1 MGKAAFFL
9 FWALLFGWSGQKLA
23 VYGLSLYQQGKAS
36 ADWVAVEATVDSFKV
51 KSTSGNGAR
60 PGRGGGGSTSYAKVL
75 YTYEYGGQT
84 YTGDRTGFGSYH
96 ISKVKRP
103 RRGKAEVYVD
113 PEEPSESVYI
123 KGVSKANLGGVAVAI
138 GLILAGLWFAFLAVR
153 SLIK

>member
-23 VYGLSLYQQGKAS
+23 VYGLGLYQQGKAS

-51 KSTSGNGAR
+51 KSTSRNGAR
-60 PGRGGGGSTSYAKVL
+60 RGGGSTSYAKVL
-75 YTYEYGGQT
+75 YTYEYGGET

-138 GLILAGLWFAFLAVR
+138 GLVLAGLGFAFLTIR
-153 SLIK
+153 SLIER